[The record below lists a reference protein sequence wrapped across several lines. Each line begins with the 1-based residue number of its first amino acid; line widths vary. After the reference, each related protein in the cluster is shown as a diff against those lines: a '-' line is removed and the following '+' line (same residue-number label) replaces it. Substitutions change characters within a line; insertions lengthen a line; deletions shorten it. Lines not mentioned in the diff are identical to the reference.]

1 MSDEFGAVI
10 GKDIIVRGE
19 IEGSE
24 VLLVEG
30 RVEGT
35 VRLDSELVVG
45 QSGRVSA
52 EVNAVALTI
61 EGEFDGTAACSDIV
75 TLVAGCHGTGEL
87 KAPRI
92 VIEEGAVFTGRLNME
107 TGIREGRG
115 E

>member
-10 GKDIIVRGE
+10 GKDIIIRGE

-24 VLLVEG
+24 DLLVEG

-35 VRLDSELVVG
+35 VKLESELVVG
-45 QSGRVSA
+45 TAGRV
-52 EVNAVALTI
+52 NADVETVALTI
-61 EGEFDGTAACSDIV
+61 EGEFSGTAACSDIV
-75 TLVAGCHGTGEL
+75 TLVSGCHGTGEL

-92 VIEEGAVFTGRLNME
+92 VIEEGAVFTGTLNME
-107 TGIREGRG
+107 TGIRDKRG